1 MFLVQMFIKRILI
14 VQKNLLLESLYIWAA
29 IEVSKPN

>member
-1 MFLVQMFIKRILI
+1 MYNKRILI
-14 VQKNLLLESLYIWAA
+14 VQKNSLLESLYISAA